1 MAGRLDVFGEILE
14 IVDHRQLAAIHS
26 LEPAKPR
33 KTRIARLSRT
43 RSSSSRRPTRDP
55 ILVFGTV
62 VILSTIKRHGVR
74 RPFRSPGTTGSR
86 NNGASVVSVV
96 NTQIVSEAVASKRSS
111 CTITAGRGFPA

>member
-1 MAGRLDVFGEILE
+1 MAGRLGVFGEILE

-74 RPFRSPGTTGSR
+74 RPSEVPQVWRLPSEGSWTSH
-86 NNGASVVSVV
+86 NGASV
-96 NTQIVSEAVASKRSS
+96 NFLRDDGGPLFRRRS
-111 CTITAGRGFPA
+111 